1 MKQGNDKKDKITR
14 ISSRSNDITGIKF
27 NYNGHKS
34 NNDNSI
40 LVNVINKICD
50 GIEELERNR
59 IGKES

>member
-27 NYNGHKS
+27 NYNGNKS
-34 NNDNSI
+34 NNDNSV

-59 IGKES
+59 TGKES